1 LVSGAYDFALVAVV
15 ALGGL
20 DPLAWLEEVAKNLV
34 KKINDGILTGRLATI
49 AIAIL
54 VPG

>member
-1 LVSGAYDFALVAVV
+1 MVSGAYDFALVAVV
-15 ALGGL
+15 ALGSL
-20 DPLAWLEEVAKNLV
+20 NPLAWLEEVAKNLV